1 MILSE
6 AIYVREIEDPPV
18 TTKSILKFHI
28 QGYPWYISQ

>member
-18 TTKSILKFHI
+18 TTKSSFKFHV
-28 QGYPWYISQ
+28 QGYP